1 MPEKLSHG
9 PRANSDLNR
18 CAGLSRGPNLQK
30 KLTAAAWSNTFPAPS
45 STLDLDF
52 ANNRGFVRGA
62 GQGES
67 MDAVTFTRASVGKY
81 IDSTG
86 TLVDA
91 ANNVPRFDW
100 ASTESTGAGTA
111 ANPYVIPLQ
120 ANPTCNGLLI
130 EESRANRLLWCRD
143 ATNAAWTATNVT
155 TAKNQTGIDGV
166 ANAASSLTASADGGT
181 CIQTITLASGSRTSS
196 VYLKRLTGT
205 GNIQVTLDGSTW
217 STVDLSNGLWN
228 HIVISGTVTNP
239 TVGIKIATNG
249 DAVAMDYGQVEDGA
263 FATSPILT
271 TTASVT
277 RSADAT
283 NVKND
288 YFDEWF
294 NKAIGTVYAETASG
308 QTSGRIFGYDG
319 VAAFVA
325 ISTSTATFTSNGTST
340 LTKTGGAIDA
350 FINPV
355 KHAMTYSPDGRAVT
369 REGLV
374 PAISTTTFV
383 GNVTSAW
390 IGRAA
395 NGTGPLNGC
404 VKRIV
409 YYPKRLNDNT
419 LQILTGGAT

>member
-30 KLTAAAWSNTFPAPS
+30 KLTAAAWSNTFPAPGA
-45 STLDLDF
+45 TLDLDF
-52 ANNRGFVRGA
+52 ANNRGFVRGV
-62 GQGES
+62 GQGGS

-100 ASTESTGAGTA
+100 ASTTSTGAGTA
-111 ANPYVIPLQ
+111 ANPYVIPIK

-205 GNIQVTLDGSTW
+205 GNIQVSLDGSTW

-228 HIVISGTVTNP
+228 RIVISGTVTNP

-249 DAVAMDYGQVEDGA
+249 DAVAMDYGQVEDNSGTYIGV
-263 FATSPILT
+263 TSPILT

-277 RSADAT
+277 RSADVASMT
-283 NVKND
+283 GANFSSWYQPDK
-288 YFDEWF
+288 
-294 NKAIGTVYAETASG
+294 GTINIVAEYSNAGYVASISG
-308 QTSGRIFGYDG
+308 NGIYNRIQTGYN
-319 VAAFVA
+319 FV
-325 ISTSTATFTSNGTST
+325 IT
-340 LTKTGGAIDA
+340 TGGALQANISLSGAPTKIVGAYTVNYAELLSGSLSAIDTSV
-350 FINPV
+350 ILP
-355 KHAMTYSPDGRAVT
+355 
-369 REGLV
+369 LV
-374 PAISTTTFV
+374 NRMYI
-383 GNVTSAW
+383 GTSAS
-390 IGRAA
+390 GNTNFT
-395 NGTGPLNGC
+395 NGTI
-404 VKRIV
+404 KRIT
-409 YYPKRLNDNT
+409 YFPKV
-419 LQILTGGAT
+419 LTKNAMQNVNGYTT